1 MAELNERITQRRVQL
16 LNEALSNPEVQDFIK
31 TYQTQESWASQPRY
45 KTMGIF
51 MDSPFGGLFDLY
63 NLKPLGKKF
72 NVTSD
77 LIIRNKGE
85 LENGW
90 RMNYRNLCLYIK
102 EDGKVIFPVISPSD
116 ELCYMNIKNLELS
129 CKEDDIET
137 IARIR
142 VADYICGIISGDITI
157 SK

>member
-1 MAELNERITQRRVQL
+1 MTELNERITQRRVQL
-16 LNEALSNPEVQDFIK
+16 LDEALSNPKVQDFIK
-31 TYQTQESWASQPRY
+31 TYQKQESWASQPRY
-45 KTMGIF
+45 KKGIF
-51 MDSPFGGLFDLY
+51 MDGPFGGLFSLY

-77 LIIRNKGE
+77 LIVSGK
-85 LENGW
+85 NGW
-90 RMNYRNLCLYIK
+90 RMNPRDLCLYIK
-102 EDGKVIFPVISPSD
+102 DGKVIFQVINPKGD
-116 ELCYMNIKNLELS
+116 LFDINIKVLELS

-142 VADYICGIISGDITI
+142 VAAYICGIISGDITI

>member
-16 LNEALSNPEVQDFIK
+16 LDEALSNPEVQDFIK
-31 TYQTQESWASQPRY
+31 TYQKQESWASQPRY
-45 KTMGIF
+45 KKMGIV
-51 MDSPFGGLFDLY
+51 MDGPSDGLFSLSI
-63 NLKPLGKKF
+63 LKPLGRMF

-77 LIIRNKGE
+77 LIVRGKNG

-90 RMNYRNLCLYIK
+90 RMNPRDLSFYI
-102 EDGKVIFPVISPSD
+102 EDRKVIFQVINPKGD
-116 ELCYMNIKNLELS
+116 LFDINIKVLELS

-142 VADYICGIISGDITI
+142 VAAYICGIISGDITI